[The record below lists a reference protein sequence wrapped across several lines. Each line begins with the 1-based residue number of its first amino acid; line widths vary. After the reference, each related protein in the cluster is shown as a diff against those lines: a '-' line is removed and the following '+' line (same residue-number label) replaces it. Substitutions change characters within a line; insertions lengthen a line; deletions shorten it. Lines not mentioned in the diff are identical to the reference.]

1 MKYPSDFARISPGG
15 TMYLTLRG
23 DYFKG
28 NFTAPNGLTGKEAS
42 DEDIKR
48 ICPGDLDLTL
58 WKAHISY
65 TNIENVLESAQDGY
79 KAWRLTSLEER
90 VNFLKKFQEQ
100 AIKRKDDIAQA
111 IAWETGKPLWE
122 AQTEAGAI
130 AGKVNVTIGDSL
142 ERVKNRTISQVLP
155 DIDGH
160 FVYKPLGPCLVVGP
174 FNFPCHLANTQILA
188 ALVTGNSVIF
198 KPSEKTIASSQ
209 ILIECFDAAGF
220 PPGVVNFINGT
231 AHTTQT
237 IIKDPRIKGIF
248 FTGSHFVGTKILE
261 AVGTDMTKL
270 VALELG
276 GKNSSIIHK
285 DADIDH
291 ALPELLRACFL
302 TCGQRCTSTSV
313 IPVHRSREQEFMTR
327 FKEISEKI
335 IVDHPVN
342 YKTEPFMGPIID
354 QQSLEKY
361 EGSLKMGLENGATE
375 VLAHKRLDLNGHY
388 LTPSIYHIES
398 AIKSNPYTQEEIF
411 GPHCTF
417 VPFDEIEE
425 AIEIAN
431 ISDYGLAASV
441 FTQDKNIYQQ
451 CLRDIDAGIIN
462 LNRSTV
468 GASARLPFGGVKNSG
483 NHHPAAVSM
492 IDATVHMISSL
503 ETMDNSSTIES
514 VKGLRN

>member
-1 MKYPSDFARISPGG
+1 MKYSIESAIMPAEG
-15 TMYLTLRG
+15 TMNLTLRG
-23 DYFKG
+23 DYFNGK
-28 NFTAPNGLTGKEAS
+28 FTQPTKA
-42 DEDIKR
+42 DEQIDR
-48 ICPGDLDLTL
+48 ICPADLDLTL
-58 WKAHISY
+58 WSAKIDYSHIDA
-65 TNIENVLESAQDGY
+65 VLDSAAAGF
-79 KAWRLTSLEER
+79 KTWRLTSLEER
-90 VNFLKKFQEQ
+90 IDYLKKFQAE
-100 AIKRKDDIAQA
+100 ADKRKDDLAHA

-122 AQTEAGAI
+122 AYTEAGAI
-130 AGKVNVTIGDSL
+130 GAKVNVTINDSL
-142 ERVKNRTISQVLP
+142 DRVKNSTINNVLP

-160 FVYKPLGPCLVVGP
+160 FVYKPLGPSLVIGP

-198 KPSEKTIASSQ
+198 KPSEKTIVSSQ
-209 ILIECFDAAGF
+209 ILIECLDAAGF
-220 PPGVVNFINGT
+220 PAGVVNFINGT

-261 AVGTDMTKL
+261 AVGTDVSKL

-276 GKNSSIIHK
+276 GKNTSIIHK
-285 DADIDH
+285 DADINH

-313 IPVHRSREQEFMTR
+313 IPVHRSIEQEFIAR
-327 FKEISEKI
+327 FKEITEKI
-335 IVDHPVN
+335 IIDHPVN
-342 YKTEPFMGPIID
+342 FKEDPFMGPLID
-354 QQSLEKY
+354 QMALDKY
-361 EGSLKMGLENGATE
+361 NSSLKMGLENGATE
-375 VLAHKRLDLNGHY
+375 ILAHKQLDMNGHY
-388 LTPSIYHIES
+388 ITPSIFHIDS
-398 AIKSNPYTQEEIF
+398 AKKSNPYTQEEIF

-417 VPFDEIEE
+417 VPFDTIEE

-431 ISDYGLAASV
+431 ISDYGLAAAI
-441 FTQDKNIYQQ
+441 FTQDKNVYHE

-503 ETMDNSSTIES
+503 ETMDNSSKIED
-514 VKGLRN
+514 VKGLKN